1 VDPRPEP
8 DRPLAPV
15 ARVTRPEPDRPLAPI
30 ARTYWTVEALLVG
43 VPLVL
48 AAFLVGGALRDS
60 DHDAVH
66 AIGAVLPWLVLAV
79 TLVQVLVVPTLRA
92 RRWRW
97 RVDDDELDLRR
108 GAFVEVRTIIP
119 VSRIQHVD
127 LRRDIVD
134 RLFGVCKIV
143 VHTAAG
149 ATEIPVLEDREAA
162 LVRDRIAGLIRR
174 PDDL

>member
-1 VDPRPEP
+1 VDP
-8 DRPLAPV
+8 
-15 ARVTRPEPDRPLAPI
+15 RPEPDRPLAPI
-30 ARTYWTVEALLVG
+30 ARTYWTAEALLLAL
-43 VPLVL
+43 PLVL
-48 AAFLVGGALRDS
+48 VAVFVGRALRDAGE
-60 DHDAVH
+60 DALH
-66 AIGAVLPWLVLAV
+66 PIGAVLPWLAIAV
-79 TLVQVLVVPTLRA
+79 ALFRVIVVPTLRT

-108 GAFVEVRTIIP
+108 GAVVEVRTIIP

-127 LRRDIVD
+127 LRRDAVD
-134 RLFGVCKIV
+134 RLFGVCKLV

-162 LVRDRIAGLIRR
+162 QVRDRIAGLIRR

>member
-1 VDPRPEP
+1 VDP
-8 DRPLAPV
+8 
-15 ARVTRPEPDRPLAPI
+15 RPEPDRPLAPI
-30 ARTYWTVEALLVG
+30 ARTYWTAEALLFG
-43 VPLVL
+43 VPLVV
-48 AAFLVGGALRDS
+48 AAFFVGGALQ
-60 DHDAVH
+60 DADED
-66 AIGAVLPWLVLAV
+66 ALQLLGAVLPWLAIAFA
-79 TLVQVLVVPTLRA
+79 LVRVLVVPALRA

-108 GAFVEVRTIIP
+108 GAVVEVRTIIP

-127 LRRDIVD
+127 LRRDAVD
-134 RLFGVCKIV
+134 RLFGVCKLV

-149 ATEIPVLEDREAA
+149 ATEIPVLEDRDAA

>member
-1 VDPRPEP
+1 VDP
-8 DRPLAPV
+8 
-15 ARVTRPEPDRPLAPI
+15 RPEPDRPLAPI
-30 ARTYWTVEALLVG
+30 ARTYWTAEGLLLA

-48 AAFLVGGALRDS
+48 VAFFLSSVLGDADEDAL
-60 DHDAVH
+60 HP
-66 AIGAVLPWLVLAV
+66 IGAVLPWLAIAV
-79 TLVQVLVVPTLRA
+79 ALVRVLVVPTLRA

-108 GAFVEVRTIIP
+108 GAVTEVRTIIP

-127 LRRDIVD
+127 LRRDAVD
-134 RLFGVCKIV
+134 RLFGVCKLV

-149 ATEIPVLEDREAA
+149 ATEIPVLEDGEAA

>member
-1 VDPRPEP
+1 VPPAGAVD
-8 DRPLAPV
+8 A
-15 ARVTRPEPDRPLAPI
+15 RPEPDRPLAPI
-30 ARTYWTVEALLVG
+30 ARAYWTAEAAFWS

-48 AAFLVGGALRDS
+48 VALFVGGRLRHAGDDAL
-60 DHDAVH
+60 HPF
-66 AIGAVLPWLVLAV
+66 GVLVPVLAAV
-79 TLVQVLVVPTLRA
+79 VALVQILVVPPLRA

-108 GAFVEVRTIIP
+108 GAVVEVRTIIP

-127 LRRDIVD
+127 LRRDVVD
-134 RLFGVCKIV
+134 RLFGVCKLV

-149 ATEIPVLEDREAA
+149 ATEIPVLEDGEAA
-162 LVRDRIAGLIRR
+162 LVRDRLAGLIRL